1 MISHVFLY
9 GQATMTYHYISI
21 NQLNVIIMN
30 WTVFCTQVIKLLT
43 KIAKGGG
50 TGGGVSPAEF
60 NALKQQ
66 VNGIASDVSTVET
79 KVTTVE
85 TKVINLENKTN
96 FKLINE
102 TATTKT
108 ISPNIYYKWGEVAEL
123 NITLGDAANDD
134 IVNEYMIEFISG
146 ATPTNLV
153 LPADLKYEEPL
164 VVEANKIYQ
173 IDIINNIV
181 IDINVSNI

>member
-9 GQATMTYHYISI
+9 GQATMTYYYISI

-43 KIAKGGG
+43 KIANGG
-50 TGGGVSPAEF
+50 TGGGVSSAEF
-60 NALKQQ
+60 NTLKQQ
-66 VNGIASDVSTVET
+66 VNGIASDVSTVKT
-79 KVTTVE
+79 KVT
-85 TKVINLENKTN
+85 NLEAKTN

-108 ISPNIYYKWGEVAEL
+108 ISPNIYYKWGKVAKL

-153 LPADLKYEEPL
+153 LPANLKYEEPL

-181 IDINVSNI
+181 IDINVKNV

>member
-1 MISHVFLY
+1 MISRVILY

-30 WTVFCTQVIKLLT
+30 WAVFCTQVIKLLT
-43 KIAKGGG
+43 KIANGG
-50 TGGGVSPAEF
+50 TGGGVSPDEF
-60 NALKQQ
+60 NKLKQQ
-66 VNGIASDVSTVET
+66 VSDIQSD
-79 KVTTVE
+79 VTTVE

-108 ISPNIYYKWGEVAEL
+108 ISPNIYYKWGKVAEL

-146 ATPTNLV
+146 ATATKLV

-181 IDINVSNI
+181 IDINVNNV

>member
-1 MISHVFLY
+1 MISHVILY

-30 WTVFCTQVIKLLT
+30 WTIFCTQVIKLLT
-43 KIAKGGG
+43 KIAEGGG
-50 TGGGVSPAEF
+50 TGGRVSPDEF
-60 NALKQQ
+60 NKLKQQ
-66 VNGIASDVSTVET
+66 VSDIQSD
-79 KVTTVE
+79 VTTVE

-134 IVNEYMIEFISG
+134 IVNKYMIEFISG
-146 ATPTNLV
+146 TTATKLV
-153 LPADLKYEEPL
+153 LPADLKYEEKL
-164 VVEANKIYQ
+164 VIEANKIYQ

-181 IDINVSNI
+181 IDINVSNV

>member
-1 MISHVFLY
+1 MISRVSLY
-9 GQATMTYHYISI
+9 GQTTMTYHYISI

-43 KIAKGGG
+43 KIAEGGG

-66 VNGIASDVSTVET
+66 VNGIASDV
-79 KVTTVE
+79 TTVE
-85 TKVINLENKTN
+85 DKVANLEAKTN

-164 VVEANKIYQ
+164 TIEANKIYQ
-173 IDIINNIV
+173 INIV
-181 IDINVSNI
+181 NKIVVDINISNV

>member
-1 MISHVFLY
+1 MNTNVFFE
-9 GQATMTYHYISI
+9 
-21 NQLNVIIMN
+21 NVL
-30 WTVFCTQVIKLLT
+30 KLLN
-43 KIAKGGG
+43 KIANKENSGGE
-50 TGGGVSPAEF
+50 VSAAEF

-66 VNGIASDVSTVET
+66 VTGIENNVSTINN
-79 KVTTVE
+79 KVT
-85 TKVINLENKTN
+85 NLEAKTN

-146 ATPTNLV
+146 ATATNLV
-153 LPADLKYEEPL
+153 LPADLKYEEEL
-164 VVEANKIYQ
+164 IIEANKIYQ
-173 IDIINNIV
+173 INIVNNIV
-181 IDINVSNI
+181 VDINVSNV

>member
-1 MISHVFLY
+1 MISRVILY

-43 KIAKGGG
+43 KIAEGVG

-60 NALKQQ
+60 NVLKQQ
-66 VNGIASDVSTVET
+66 VNGIASDV
-79 KVTTVE
+79 TTVE
-85 TKVINLENKTN
+85 DKVTNLEAKTN

-123 NITLGDAANDD
+123 NITLGDVTNDD

-153 LPADLKYEEPL
+153 LPADLKYEESL

-181 IDINVSNI
+181 IDINVSNV

>member
-1 MISHVFLY
+1 MISHVILY

-43 KIAKGGG
+43 RIAEGGG
-50 TGGGVSPAEF
+50 TGGGVSPDEF
-60 NALKQQ
+60 NKLKQQ
-66 VNGIASDVSTVET
+66 VSDIQSD
-79 KVTTVE
+79 VTTVE

-146 ATPTNLV
+146 TTPTNLI

-181 IDINVSNI
+181 IDINVSNV

>member
-43 KIAKGGG
+43 KIAEGGR
-50 TGGGVSPAEF
+50 VSPAEF

-79 KVTTVE
+79 KVT
-85 TKVINLENKTN
+85 NLEAKTN

-123 NITLGDAANDD
+123 NITLSDAANDD

-146 ATPTNLV
+146 ATATKLV
-153 LPADLKYEEPL
+153 LPADLKYEESL
-164 VVEANKIYQ
+164 TIEANKIYQ
-173 IDIINNIV
+173 INIV
-181 IDINVSNI
+181 NKIVVDINVSNV

>member
-1 MISHVFLY
+1 MISHVILY
-9 GQATMTYHYISI
+9 GQATMTYHYINI
-21 NQLNVIIMN
+21 NLLNITIMD

-43 KIAKGGG
+43 KIAEGGG
-50 TGGGVSPAEF
+50 TGGGVSPDEF
-60 NALKQQ
+60 NKLKQQ
-66 VNGIASDVSTVET
+66 VSNIQSD
-79 KVTTVE
+79 VTTVE

-123 NITLGDAANDD
+123 NITLGDVANDD

-153 LPADLKYEEPL
+153 LPADLKYEEKL
-164 VVEANKIYQ
+164 VIEANKIYQ

-181 IDINVSNI
+181 IDINVSNV

>member
-1 MISHVFLY
+1 MISRVILY

-21 NQLNVIIMN
+21 NKLNVIIIN
-30 WTVFCTQVIKLLT
+30 WAVFCTQVIKLLT
-43 KIAKGGG
+43 KIANGG
-50 TGGGVSPAEF
+50 TGGRVSPTEF

-66 VNGIASDVSTVET
+66 VNSIASDVSTVET
-79 KVTTVE
+79 KVT
-85 TKVINLENKTN
+85 NLEAKTN

-153 LPADLKYEEPL
+153 LPADLKYEEEL
-164 VVEANKIYQ
+164 VIEANKIYQ

-181 IDINVSNI
+181 IDINVSNV

>member
-1 MISHVFLY
+1 MISRVILY
-9 GQATMTYHYISI
+9 GQVTMTYHYISI

-43 KIAKGGG
+43 KIAEGGG
-50 TGGGVSPAEF
+50 TGDGVSPAEF

-66 VNGIASDVSTVET
+66 VNGIASDV
-79 KVTTVE
+79 TTVE
-85 TKVINLENKTN
+85 DKVANLEAKTN

-123 NITLGDAANDD
+123 NITLGDVANDD

-181 IDINVSNI
+181 IDINVSNV

>member
-1 MISHVFLY
+1 MRTDEFFKQVLIV
-9 GQATMTYHYISI
+9 
-21 NQLNVIIMN
+21 LN
-30 WTVFCTQVIKLLT
+30 
-43 KIAKGGG
+43 KIAGNVGGG
-50 TGGGVSPAEF
+50 EEVSAAEF

-66 VNGIASDVSTVET
+66 VGGIASNVSTIKT
-79 KVTTVE
+79 KVTA
-85 TKVINLENKTN
+85 LESKTN

-102 TATTKT
+102 IATTKT

-153 LPADLKYEEPL
+153 LPADLKYEETL
-164 VVEANKIYQ
+164 TIEANKVYQ
-173 IDIINNIV
+173 INIVNNIV
-181 IDINVSNI
+181 VDINVSNV

>member
-1 MISHVFLY
+1 MISRVILY

-43 KIAKGGG
+43 KIAEGGG

-79 KVTTVE
+79 KV
-85 TKVINLENKTN
+85 INLEAKTN

-108 ISPNIYYKWGEVAEL
+108 ISPNIYYKWGEIAEL

-146 ATPTNLV
+146 TTATKLV

-164 VVEANKIYQ
+164 TIEANKIYQ
-173 IDIINNIV
+173 INIV
-181 IDINVSNI
+181 NKIVVDINISNV

>member
-1 MISHVFLY
+1 MISRVILY

-43 KIAKGGG
+43 KIANGG
-50 TGGGVSPAEF
+50 TSGGVSPAEF

-66 VNGIASDVSTVET
+66 VNSIASDVSTVET
-79 KVTTVE
+79 KVT
-85 TKVINLENKTN
+85 NLEAKTN

-146 ATPTNLV
+146 ATATKLV
-153 LPADLKYEEPL
+153 LPADLKYEESL
-164 VVEANKIYQ
+164 TIEANKIYQ
-173 IDIINNIV
+173 INIV
-181 IDINVSNI
+181 NKIVVDINVSNV

>member
-9 GQATMTYHYISI
+9 GQATITYHYISI
-21 NQLNVIIMN
+21 NQLNITIMDWN
-30 WTVFCTQVIKLLT
+30 VFCIQVIKLLT
-43 KIAKGGG
+43 RIAE
-50 TGGGVSPAEF
+50 GGGVSPDEF
-60 NALKQQ
+60 NKLKQQ
-66 VNGIASDVSTVET
+66 VSDIQSD
-79 KVTTVE
+79 VTTVE
-85 TKVINLENKTN
+85 TKVTNLENKTN

-123 NITLGDAANDD
+123 NITLDNAANDN

-146 ATPTNLV
+146 ATATKLV

-164 VVEANKIYQ
+164 TIEANKIYQ
-173 IDIINNIV
+173 INIV
-181 IDINVSNI
+181 NKIVVDINVSNV

>member
-1 MISHVFLY
+1 MISRVILY

-30 WTVFCTQVIKLLT
+30 WAVFCTQVIKLFT
-43 KIAKGGG
+43 KIANGG
-50 TGGGVSPAEF
+50 TGGGVSPTEF

-66 VNGIASDVSTVET
+66 VNSTASDVSTVET
-79 KVTTVE
+79 KVT
-85 TKVINLENKTN
+85 NLEAKTN

-146 ATPTNLV
+146 ATATKLV
-153 LPADLKYEEPL
+153 LPADLKYEESL
-164 VVEANKIYQ
+164 TIEANKIYQ
-173 IDIINNIV
+173 INIV
-181 IDINVSNI
+181 NKIVVDINVSNV

>member
-1 MISHVFLY
+1 
-9 GQATMTYHYISI
+9 
-21 NQLNVIIMN
+21 MN

-43 KIAKGGG
+43 KIAEGGGG
-50 TGGGVSPAEF
+50 TGGGVSPDEF
-60 NALKQQ
+60 NKLKQQ
-66 VNGIASDVSTVET
+66 VSDIQSD
-79 KVTTVE
+79 VTTVE

-102 TATTKT
+102 AATTKT

-146 ATPTNLV
+146 TTATKLV

-181 IDINVSNI
+181 IDINVSNV

>member
-1 MISHVFLY
+1 MISRVILY

-21 NQLNVIIMN
+21 NQLNIIIMN

-43 KIAKGGG
+43 KIAEGGG

-79 KVTTVE
+79 KV
-85 TKVINLENKTN
+85 INLEAKTN

-181 IDINVSNI
+181 IDINVSNV

>member
-1 MISHVFLY
+1 MISRVILY
-9 GQATMTYHYISI
+9 RQATMTYHYISI

-30 WTVFCTQVIKLLT
+30 WTVFCAQVIKLLT
-43 KIAKGGG
+43 KIAEGGG
-50 TGGGVSPAEF
+50 TGGGVSPDEF
-60 NALKQQ
+60 NKLKQQ
-66 VNGIASDVSTVET
+66 VSDIQSD
-79 KVTTVE
+79 VTTVE

-123 NITLGDAANDD
+123 NITLGDAANAD

-146 ATPTNLV
+146 TTATKLV

-164 VVEANKIYQ
+164 TIEANKIYQ
-173 IDIINNIV
+173 INIV
-181 IDINVSNI
+181 NKIVVDINISNV

>member
-9 GQATMTYHYISI
+9 GQATMTYHYINI
-21 NQLNVIIMN
+21 NLLNITIMN
-30 WTVFCTQVIKLLT
+30 QTVFCTQVIKLLT
-43 KIAKGGG
+43 RIAE
-50 TGGGVSPAEF
+50 GGGVSPAEF

-66 VNGIASDVSTVET
+66 VNGIASDVSTVKG

-85 TKVINLENKTN
+85 TKVTNLEAKTN

-102 TATTKT
+102 TAITKT
-108 ISPNIYYKWGEVAEL
+108 ISPNIYYKWGEVTEL
-123 NITLGDAANDD
+123 NITLGGAANDD

-181 IDINVSNI
+181 IDINVSNV

>member
-1 MISHVFLY
+1 MISHVILY
-9 GQATMTYHYISI
+9 GQATMTYHYINI
-21 NQLNVIIMN
+21 NLLNITIMN

-50 TGGGVSPAEF
+50 TGGGVSLAEF

-66 VNGIASDVSTVET
+66 VNGIASDV
-79 KVTTVE
+79 TTVE
-85 TKVINLENKTN
+85 TKVINLEAKTN

-134 IVNEYMIEFISG
+134 IVNKYMIEFISG
-146 ATPTNLV
+146 TTATKLV

-181 IDINVSNI
+181 IDINVSNV

>member
-1 MISHVFLY
+1 MISHVILY
-9 GQATMTYHYISI
+9 RQATMTYHYISI

-43 KIAKGGG
+43 KIANGG
-50 TGGGVSPAEF
+50 TGGGVSSDEF
-60 NALKQQ
+60 NKLKQQ
-66 VNGIASDVSTVET
+66 VNGITSDVSTVEG

-123 NITLGDAANDD
+123 NITLGDAANGD

-181 IDINVSNI
+181 IDINVSNV

>member
-1 MISHVFLY
+1 MISHVILY

-43 KIAKGGG
+43 KIAE
-50 TGGGVSPAEF
+50 GGGVSPAEF

-79 KVTTVE
+79 KV
-85 TKVINLENKTN
+85 INLENKTN

-102 TATTKT
+102 TATTKI

-134 IVNEYMIEFISG
+134 IVNKYMIEFISG

-153 LPADLKYEEPL
+153 LPADLKYEEKL
-164 VVEANKIYQ
+164 VIESNKIYQ

-181 IDINVSNI
+181 IDINVSNV

>member
-9 GQATMTYHYISI
+9 GQATMTYHYINI
-21 NQLNVIIMN
+21 NLLNITIMN

-66 VNGIASDVSTVET
+66 VNGIASDV
-79 KVTTVE
+79 TTVE
-85 TKVINLENKTN
+85 TKVINLEAKTN

-146 ATPTNLV
+146 TTATKLV

-181 IDINVSNI
+181 IDINVSNV

>member
-1 MISHVFLY
+1 MISRVILY

-21 NQLNVIIMN
+21 NQLNIIIMN

-43 KIAKGGG
+43 KIAEGGG
-50 TGGGVSPAEF
+50 TGGGVSPDEF
-60 NALKQQ
+60 NKLKQQ
-66 VNGIASDVSTVET
+66 VSDIQSD
-79 KVTTVE
+79 VTTVG

-123 NITLGDAANDD
+123 NITLGDVANDD

-153 LPADLKYEEPL
+153 LPADLKYEEKL
-164 VVEANKIYQ
+164 VIEANKIYQ

-181 IDINVSNI
+181 IDINVSNV

>member
-43 KIAKGGG
+43 KIAEGGG

-66 VNGIASDVSTVET
+66 VNGIASD
-79 KVTTVE
+79 VTTVE

-134 IVNEYMIEFISG
+134 IVNKYMIEFISG
-146 ATPTNLV
+146 TTATKLV
-153 LPADLKYEEPL
+153 LPADLKYEEKL
-164 VVEANKIYQ
+164 VIEANKIYQ

-181 IDINVSNI
+181 IDINVSNV

>member
-1 MISHVFLY
+1 MISRVILY

-43 KIAKGGG
+43 KIAESGG
-50 TGGGVSPAEF
+50 TGGGVSPSEF

-79 KVTTVE
+79 KVT
-85 TKVINLENKTN
+85 NLEAKTN

-108 ISPNIYYKWGEVAEL
+108 ISPNIYYKWGEV
-123 NITLGDAANDD
+123 
-134 IVNEYMIEFISG
+134 S
-146 ATPTNLV
+146 
-153 LPADLKYEEPL
+153 
-164 VVEANKIYQ
+164 
-173 IDIINNIV
+173 
-181 IDINVSNI
+181 

>member
-43 KIAKGGG
+43 KIAEGGG
-50 TGGGVSPAEF
+50 TGGGVSPDEF
-60 NALKQQ
+60 NKLKQQ
-66 VNGIASDVSTVET
+66 VSNIQSD
-79 KVTTVE
+79 VTTVE
-85 TKVINLENKTN
+85 TKVTNLEAKTN

-102 TATTKT
+102 TSTTKT

-134 IVNEYMIEFISG
+134 IFNEYMIEFISG

-153 LPADLKYEEPL
+153 LPADLKYEEKL
-164 VVEANKIYQ
+164 VIESNKIYQ

-181 IDINVSNI
+181 IDINVSNV

>member
-1 MISHVFLY
+1 MISHVILY

-43 KIAKGGG
+43 KIAEGGG

-79 KVTTVE
+79 KV
-85 TKVINLENKTN
+85 INLEAKTN

-108 ISPNIYYKWGEVAEL
+108 ISPNIYYKWGEVAKL
-123 NITLGDAANDD
+123 NITLGDVANDD

-181 IDINVSNI
+181 IDINVSNV

>member
-1 MISHVFLY
+1 MISRVILY
-9 GQATMTYHYISI
+9 GQATMIYHYISI

-43 KIAKGGG
+43 KIAEDGG
-50 TGGGVSPAEF
+50 TGGGVSPDEF

-66 VNGIASDVSTVET
+66 VNGIASDISTVET
-79 KVTTVE
+79 KVT
-85 TKVINLENKTN
+85 NLEAKTN

-181 IDINVSNI
+181 IDINVSNV

>member
-1 MISHVFLY
+1 MISHVILY
-9 GQATMTYHYISI
+9 GQATMTYHYINI
-21 NQLNVIIMN
+21 NLLNITIMN

-50 TGGGVSPAEF
+50 VSPAEF

-66 VNGIASDVSTVET
+66 VNGIASD
-79 KVTTVE
+79 VTTVE

-164 VVEANKIYQ
+164 TIEANKIYQ
-173 IDIINNIV
+173 INIV
-181 IDINVSNI
+181 NKIVVDINISNV

>member
-1 MISHVFLY
+1 MISHVILY
-9 GQATMTYHYISI
+9 GQAIMTYHYISI
-21 NQLNVIIMN
+21 NKLNVIIMN

-43 KIAKGGG
+43 RIAEGG

-79 KVTTVE
+79 KVT
-85 TKVINLENKTN
+85 NLEAKTN

-108 ISPNIYYKWGEVAEL
+108 ISPNIYYKWEEVAEL
-123 NITLGDAANDD
+123 NITLGDAANND

-181 IDINVSNI
+181 IDINVSNV